1 MASIA
6 INSASVAAASVKATP
21 ARPSFFSR
29 VLQAMV
35 ESRQRKAAIE
45 ARRVMALLGQ
55 PREEL
60 DYALLPFR
68 GE

>member
-1 MASIA
+1 MATIA
-6 INSASVAAASVKATP
+6 INTASVAASTVKHAHS
-21 ARPSFFSR
+21 RKSFFGR
-29 VLQAMV
+29 ILQAMI
-35 ESRQRKAAIE
+35 ESRQRKAEIE
-45 ARRVMALLGQ
+45 ARRVLALIGQ